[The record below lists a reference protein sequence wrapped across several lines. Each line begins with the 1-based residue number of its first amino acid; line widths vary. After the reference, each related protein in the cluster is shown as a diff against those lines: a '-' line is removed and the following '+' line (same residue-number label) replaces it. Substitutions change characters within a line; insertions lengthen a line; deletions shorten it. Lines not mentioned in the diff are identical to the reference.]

1 MSSTRAKGASSKE
14 PAIGEALRAVWRALA
29 ASGIPAMII
38 GGIAVIA
45 RGVPRLTK
53 DIDATIA
60 GGKVDLGKLVE
71 LLKGYEIAPRIP
83 NAIEFARESNVL
95 LLRHEPSKIDVDL
108 SLAWLPFELE
118 ALGAAEEVRLHGTD
132 VRIPRVDDLVV
143 YKIVGWR
150 PQDRQ
155 DIERLV
161 GLHRKIMKLDR
172 VLELARELGEALED
186 PERVA
191 EFEKLVSSAPHTDGP
206 LARRGPPKA
215 RQEGSRGEQPK
226 RQASRP
232 PSKKRGTEK

>member
-1 MSSTRAKGASSKE
+1 MTSTRAKGASSKE
-14 PAIGEALRAVWRALA
+14 PAIGEALRAVWKALA
-29 ASGIPAMII
+29 ASGLPAMII

-60 GGKVDLGKLVE
+60 GGGVDLRELVE
-71 LLKGYEIAPRIP
+71 LLKGYGIAPRIP
-83 NAIEFARESNVL
+83 NAAEFARESNVL
-95 LLRHEPSKIDVDL
+95 LLRHEPSRIDVDL

-132 VRIPRVDDLVV
+132 VRIPRVEDLVV

-161 GLHRKIMKLDR
+161 GLHRRIMKLDR

-191 EFEKLVSSAPHTDGP
+191 DFEKLLSSAPHPDAP
-206 LARRGPPKA
+206 SA
-215 RQEGSRGEQPK
+215 SRGRTEAHQKSSRGKQTK
-226 RQASRP
+226 RQASSPR
-232 PSKKRGTEK
+232 SKKRGTEK